1 MMFGWFFVTRGCH
14 QSRGIRVTKVEGFGP
29 SSFQHHHSCP
39 DPMEEAL
46 AFQIALLSH
55 LHIWDNDIYNTEI
68 GVIKKFTCITPNSL
82 QYKNASSDPINLQFL
97 LQKSLH

>member
-1 MMFGWFFVTRGCH
+1 MFGWFFVTRGCH
-14 QSRGIRVTKVEGFGP
+14 QSREIRVTKVEGFGP

-39 DPMEEAL
+39 DPMERRL
-46 AFQIALLSH
+46 WHSRSPCCRICTSGIMTSITQKSVSLKNSH
-55 LHIWDNDIYNTEI
+55 
-68 GVIKKFTCITPNSL
+68 VITPNSL

>member
-1 MMFGWFFVTRGCH
+1 MFGWFFVTQGCH
-14 QSRGIRVTKVEGFGP
+14 QSREIRITKVEELGP
-29 SSFQHHHSCP
+29 LSFQHHHSCP

-68 GVIKKFTCITPNSL
+68 GVIKKFTCYNP
-82 QYKNASSDPINLQFL
+82 
-97 LQKSLH
+97 